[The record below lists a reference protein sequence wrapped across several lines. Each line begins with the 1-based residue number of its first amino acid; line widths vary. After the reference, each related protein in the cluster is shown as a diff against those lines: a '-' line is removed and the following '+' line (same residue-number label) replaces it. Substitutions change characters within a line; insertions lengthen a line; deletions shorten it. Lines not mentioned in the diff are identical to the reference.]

1 MRFKALDGWRG
12 LCALMVA
19 LFHLPALTH
28 FGASPLV
35 FHGYL
40 YVDFFFVLSGYII
53 AFSYGEKLAVGGVG
67 ETRRFLIR
75 RFGRLWP
82 LHAATLGVL
91 VAWEAVKAVA
101 APGAGEVAPFTHGRG
116 LVEILT
122 NLLMVQGLG
131 VHGSLT
137 WNAPAWSISV
147 EFAAYILFAL
157 VSLVAPRRVT
167 LVAAAF
173 VVAGLDVVG
182 VQVGH
187 MDTTFDFGLF
197 RALAGF
203 FLGVLVRKAPPAR
216 LSGGAAATAE
226 TAVFA
231 GVLAF
236 VALATGLAQLA
247 APFVFA
253 VAVWVFAAE
262 GGPVSAALKTAPLQ
276 ALGTW
281 SYSVYLVHYPVTV
294 GVGVARKLAERVLH
308 VDVSAPVAT
317 ASGPLQ
323 VLSFRPMIVT
333 DLAAVAYLAVVI
345 GLAALT
351 YRFIETPGRNLFN
364 RLAARDAARNSPRAT
379 EPARAI
385 EAEP

>member
-173 VVAGLDVVG
+173 VVAGLAVVG
-182 VQVGH
+182 VQVGD
-187 MDTTFDFGLF
+187 MDTSVDFVMF
-197 RALAGF
+197 WALAGF
-203 FLGVLVRKAPPAR
+203 FRGVLVRKAPPAR